1 MGKLKVVEPF
11 PAPNTVPTTANK
23 VAYVVLET
31 AAPLQISQFAGG
43 DAVGHN
49 INPPVGVPLTCTKA
63 VVAIC
68 VLLSPEVAV
77 GAVGVPDKWGEI
89 NAVFC
94 CVNPA
99 PDMAV
104 PPSVTSVIV
113 SPAGIA
119 TPVPPAV
126 VLPITVELYIV
137 AV

>member
-1 MGKLKVVEPF
+1 LGKLKVVEPF
-11 PAPNTVPTTANK
+11 PAPNTVPTTANN
-23 VAYVVLET
+23 VAYVDLDT

-49 INPPVGVPLTCTKA
+49 IKPPVGVPLICTKA
-63 VVAIC
+63 VVATS

-77 GAVGVPDKWGEI
+77 GAVDDPSKWTSR

-94 CVNPA
+94 CVKPA
-99 PDMAV
+99 PDAEV
-104 PPSVTSVIV
+104 PPSVTTVIV
-113 SPAGIA
+113 SPAGIV

-137 AV
+137 AA